1 MRIIIVE
8 KVWNVPF
15 PNRLH
20 GIDAQMTQVGPTSL
34 FNKGPL
40 KFHLWTFGRP
50 FYGDEA
56 VPPSSY

>member
-1 MRIIIVE
+1 
-8 KVWNVPF
+8 
-15 PNRLH
+15 
-20 GIDAQMTQVGPTSL
+20 MTQVGPTSL

-56 VPPSSY
+56 IPPSPY